1 MHTFLYNYSFL
12 AKNYIIKYTVVWI
25 QCVMFFCV
33 CVCVWGGRKKK
44 TFEQTHNNQPMN
56 HKNGVN
62 YNVGT
67 TVRFRL
73 TNTVSEHCFSQK

>member
-12 AKNYIIKYTVVWI
+12 AKNYIIKYTVAWI
-25 QCVMFFCV
+25 QCVMFS
-33 CVCVWGGRKKK
+33 GGEEKK
-44 TFEQTHNNQPMN
+44 TAEQTHNNQPMN

-62 YNVGT
+62 YTVGT

-73 TNTVSEHCFSQK
+73 TNTESEH